1 MKIKSIL
8 SALLLMVSSV
18 ASAQYLNVKLED
30 GSVHSYKTTPN
41 MKVSFGDKAGA
52 EVTESAQTVTANG
65 HAVTVKLAEE
75 QMPNSANDLI
85 ISSKVTGDGKAI
97 VEAISRS
104 QKRLECYLDGEAS
117 CAKGTTTLVYYQP
130 IGGLSPIIFISHVF
144 TISNIASDITAT
156 IGYPRPTEISLTLS
170 NHTTYAG
177 CTFKLSATVLPD
189 DAFNKNF
196 TWSSSNASVATV
208 DENGKVTAMAEGE
221 TDITVT
227 TEVGEL
233 VATCKTTVKPFTPTL
248 SGEFSVGP
256 AENCKTVC
264 FSRGNLKYT
273 PEGDTWWFFNNQY
286 EYGHTPEQLSLF
298 TWGYGSWST
307 TWNTQTY
314 QGGSDFVDW
323 GRNIGDGHTWR
334 TLSSEEWKYLFD
346 GRTNARDKCGYATVC
361 GIKGLIILPDVF
373 TDPMKSKGSEAFTP
387 LSALPSNNPQFTDN
401 EYTAGGNWEAME
413 TAGAVFLPA
422 AGFLNVDQ
430 GSSGDSQYMS
440 GDIQYMSGDCKYWHS
455 TANMEKANEAY
466 SISVVQGFFRSSSSS
481 IRSDGYSVRLV
492 RDCTQ

>member
-1 MKIKSIL
+1 MKLKSIL
-8 SALLLMVSSV
+8 SALLLMASTV

-30 GSVHSYKTTPN
+30 GSVRSFKTTPN
-41 MKVSFGDKAGA
+41 MKVSFGDKVGA
-52 EVTESAQTVTANG
+52 EVTESTQTVTVNG
-65 HAVTVKLAEE
+65 HTVTVKLDEE
-75 QMPNSANDLI
+75 QYPEVRNDVLLGSVKVENNNVI
-85 ISSKVTGDGKAI
+85 IEAFSK
-97 VEAISRS
+97 S
-104 QKRLECYLDGEAS
+104 QKKLEYDLDGEAS
-117 CAKGTTTLVYYQP
+117 C
-130 IGGLSPIIFISHVF
+130 
-144 TISNIASDITAT
+144 TISRPWFFDYMISALERVIFLSHIFTVSDISTDVTAT
-156 IGYPRPTEISLTLS
+156 IRYLRPTSVSLSLS

-177 CTFKLSATVLPD
+177 CTFKLSATVLPA

-221 TDITVT
+221 TDITAT

-233 VATCKTTVKPFTPTL
+233 VAICKTTVKPFTPSL
-248 SGEFSVGP
+248 PGEFTVGP

-286 EYGHTPEQLSLF
+286 EYGHTSEQLSLF

-323 GRNIGDGHTWR
+323 GSNIGDGHTWR
-334 TLSSEEWKYLFD
+334 TLTKDEWEFLFD

-373 TDPMKSKGSEAFTP
+373 TDPMKSKGSEAFAP
-387 LSALPSNNPQFTDN
+387 LSAAINNYPQFTDN

-422 AGFLNVDQ
+422 AGFLYVGQDR
-430 GSSGDSQYMS
+430 SGDSE
-440 GDIQYMSGDCKYWHS
+440 YMSGDCKYWHS
-455 TANMEKANEAY
+455 TASKEKANEAY
-466 SISVVQGFFRSSSSS
+466 NTSVIQGFFRSSETSF
-481 IRSDGYSVRLV
+481 RSNGFSVRLV